1 MSDDSTSSRMLR
13 LSATYRGLLS
23 APGGGRL
30 ASASL
35 VSKLP
40 INMFSV
46 SAVLLLSPRY
56 SYAAAGLAV
65 STMLVANAVS
75 SPVRGRLV
83 DRYRVHA
90 VLAVCLVGY
99 LAGTAGLMASAA
111 GRLPLGLVVAS
122 VAMIGLCF
130 PPVSILLRGYWV
142 AVAGEQMRVPANS
155 LESALMDV
163 TLIAG
168 PVAATWLSTS
178 ASPFVPFIA
187 TSVLMALAVTLLPLP
202 RGASGAVRTD
212 AGDWLKPLRSR
223 PLLHVLAAMFLFCAA
238 LSTIEVVLPVYAQQH
253 HVVGYSGWFLGG
265 LSVGSIVGALV
276 LGAVPSP
283 PRLMLPALLG
293 VFVVGACL
301 LGFAMT
307 VGPVLVLV
315 VCPVTGLAI
324 GSSFGHLYT
333 AVGTVG
339 PSGCENETQGWATS
353 CSTAGFAAG
362 AAAGA
367 SVADVAGAPA
377 FLLLTPAA
385 AVAAALFALGGLRV
399 RAVLTTPTVPQP
411 VADESELRS

>member
-1 MSDDSTSSRMLR
+1 MSEESTGSRALR
-13 LSATYRGLLS
+13 LSATYRGLVS
-23 APGGGRL
+23 VPGGGRL
-30 ASASL
+30 AAASL
-35 VSKLP
+35 LSKLP

-46 SAVLLLSPRY
+46 STVLLLSPRY
-56 SYAAAGLAV
+56 SYSAAGLAV
-65 STMLVANAVS
+65 SAMLVANAVS
-75 SPVRGRLV
+75 SPLRGRSA
-83 DRYRVHA
+83 DRYPVRT
-90 VLAVCLVGY
+90 VLAVCLAGY
-99 LAGTAGLMASAA
+99 LAGTAGLMAAVA

-142 AVAGEQMRVPANS
+142 AVAGERMRVPANS

-163 TLIAG
+163 TLITG
-168 PVAATWLSTS
+168 PVSATWLSTS
-178 ASPFVPFIA
+178 ASPFAPFMV
-187 TSVLMALAVTLLPLP
+187 TSVLMALAVTVLPSP
-202 RGASGAVRTD
+202 RGTSGAARTD
-212 AGDWLKPLRSR
+212 AGDWLRPLRSR
-223 PLLHVLAAMFLFCAA
+223 PLLCVLAAMFLFCAA

-293 VFVVGACL
+293 VFVAGACL

-315 VCPVTGLAI
+315 VCPLTGLAI

-333 AVGTVG
+333 AVGTMG

-367 SVADVAGAPA
+367 AVADVAGAPA
-377 FLLLTPAA
+377 FLLLTPAT
-385 AVAAALFALGGLRV
+385 AVAAALFVLGGI
-399 RAVLTTPTVPQP
+399 RAGTAPTAPALPQP
-411 VADESELRS
+411 SSDESELRS